1 MKISQ
6 GFLDKINSAAPG
18 QMNDQARGAF
28 IKFASMS
35 KDIEGILDKLS
46 EGSLTEFVERLKDF
60 DKSSIVSAN
69 NAKELLTQIGKK
81 SKLDDETLRKGKQ
94 LIDLHVKENLLQ
106 KKTFDQSTKYF
117 QDRTRYFEN
126 DRKMLQT
133 QMQMQRDAV
142 ESWEKNFWGPFRN
155 MFKGSSLTHFST
167 MAANT
172 LIKSSAPLFSSYL
185 NVTQRSYETFL
196 SRSGD
201 QLTAVFSNAGNE
213 YAKEFMNTAKE
224 VFSALREGFKE
235 GKEKSFQRRQEK
247 IFAKFEKSIE
257 HAEHNIEHAR
267 NMEDLLDSKMSHT
280 FSDFDDSVD
289 LFGKYLKKALSI
301 EGEKLDNIKK
311 EKNNLDKEEINNRS
325 SGIRAKAGGFGSGM
339 ATGVMTA
346 LPYIGQLFGNAIG
359 KMSETSSMIMDVLTE
374 REKGKMNMG
383 AKLQQTFG
391 GVSEG
396 SINAL
401 GSQRNVLFGID
412 FEQLQ
417 ENYTALYNVYGNINK
432 ISSDTLNYQIK
443 FNKAIGVGAEEG
455 AEFQKALS
463 HAGIAG
469 SKAMDD
475 FRKQSDKFAKKEGA
489 STKDVMRDIVKN
501 TNHIAL
507 VSSPK
512 MIASFAKAAAELRG
526 MGLHIDSI
534 VKISEGFEDINN
546 AIDTTFQLN
555 AGLGTSIDPIRMHIL
570 AMQGDVGA
578 VQKELFSQFKNIDEL
593 NVMQVRLISQRLGMS
608 AEEVRTMHH
617 ALHLQHEMED
627 SATEMAQIQ
636 RSLLKDKSVTNRLSE
651 AGFKT
656 ETEQQEFISKRI
668 ADLYD
673 QHKADYK
680 NFETFKEA
688 LAKPGSSLFK
698 EFQVKLSRTDT
709 EKTMEEML
717 QEQVDLEGIMAE
729 KMEAFADGHSET
741 AKRLIAMQQIISG
754 ATTQLLAW
762 SIGIATP
769 LMSGMLRA
777 LGAPKLAGAID
788 DMGADFGKMLGEFEK
803 LQTDNPLLKKVLGDQ
818 TQNFSQEIKT
828 EMTEL
833 WKNLPERIGNAV
845 AAALRGVGTSTGD
858 SISDQLRYM
867 PGIGTGFGQ
876 LWDMLSD
883 REGRTFRTNANVK
896 VYSGFETPEERERRR
911 IEELTRPPKKKD
923 GGLLSGP
930 GGPKGD
936 KIPLWGSDGEFIIN
950 QEAVQHWGLPFME
963 FINAKKYAD
972 GGHVGNKQNS
982 KVAKPQIFE
991 NDVAKQ
997 VILPDGSKRWFLKFD
1012 NGTYEVD
1019 ATTYAN
1025 TLKNREKN
1033 ELQSGKGRTN
1043 QGIVLNEI
1051 RDALSGN
1058 LKETGKLYQIGQGE
1072 SLAYQMAL
1080 APLTYMLGK
1089 LMAIPNLAAQGSD
1102 VLFGTHLHD
1111 ITRKPFEFIN
1121 ELTGANIE
1129 GNSSFINDAADF
1141 LGSMKGTYNT
1151 FVKTEQLIGNIVK
1164 NKKMQGILAANILGS
1179 PHSIHRG
1186 EDGDLSIDPA
1196 NIGLETVA
1204 GLIGGMNF
1212 TKTMSKAFSPEIQEQ
1227 IHAVKKK
1234 LFDNHAVRSFIKEKL
1249 AYSTL
1254 KTVKKTVGIGSHERA
1269 AGFNPGYGF
1278 DFNNFAD
1285 NLKSSLA
1292 PQIEGHK
1299 NGGLVG
1305 SFKAGTLAG
1314 SLPGFINTNY
1324 LDSAVVHPN
1333 EYMQVLTQQQKTE
1346 RDETFIGM
1354 TNVIKDL
1361 KKTLDVLTSVMG
1373 SKQNIV
1379 VKIGDTELKEQIIQ
1393 TLYNSGLE

>member
-6 GFLDKINSAAPG
+6 GFLDRINSAAPG

-35 KDIEGILDKLS
+35 KDIEEILGKLS

-69 NAKELLTQIGKK
+69 SAKELLTQIGKK
-81 SKLDDETLRKGKQ
+81 SKLDDESIRKGKQ

-126 DRKMLQT
+126 ERKMLQT

-155 MFKGSSLTHFST
+155 MFKGSSLTHFSQ

-172 LIKSSAPLFSSYL
+172 LVKSSAPLFSNYL
-185 NVTQRSYETFL
+185 NLTQRSYETFL

-201 QLTAVFSNAGNE
+201 QLTAVFANAGNE

-224 VFSALREGFKE
+224 VFNALREGFKE
-235 GKEKSFQRRQEK
+235 GKEKSFQRKQEK
-247 IFAKFEKSIE
+247 IFARFEKSIE

-311 EKNNLDKEEINNRS
+311 EKNNLDKEASISRS
-325 SGIRAKAGGFGSGM
+325 DGVRAKAGGFGSGI

-383 AKLQQTFG
+383 AKLQQQFG
-391 GVSEG
+391 GISEG
-396 SINAL
+396 GINSLA
-401 GSQRNVLFGID
+401 GQRNVLFGLD

-417 ENYTALYNVYGNINK
+417 ENYSALYNVYGNINK
-432 ISSDTLNYQIK
+432 VSSDTLNYQIK
-443 FNKAIGVGAEEG
+443 FNKAIGIGAEEG
-455 AEFQKALS
+455 AEFEKALS
-463 HAGIAG
+463 HAGFAG

-475 FRKQSDKFAKKEGA
+475 FRKQSDKFARKEGA

-501 TNHIAL
+501 TNYIAL

-555 AGLGTSIDPIRMHIL
+555 AGLGTSMDPIRMHIL

-627 SATEMAQIQ
+627 SASEMAQVQ
-636 RSLLKDKSVTNRLSE
+636 KQLLKDKSVTNRLSE

-717 QEQVDLEGIMAE
+717 QEQVDLEGRMTE

-788 DMGADFGKMLGEFEK
+788 DMSADFGKMLGEFEK

-845 AAALRGVGTSTGD
+845 AAALKGVGTNFGD
-858 SISDQLRYM
+858 SMSDQLRYM

-896 VYSGFETPEERERRR
+896 VYSGFETPEEKNRRQ

-923 GGLLSGP
+923 GGLLNGP
-930 GGPKGD
+930 GGSRD
-936 KIPLWGSDGEFIIN
+936 DRIPLLASNGEYIIN
-950 QEAVQHWGLPFME
+950 ANAVQEYGVPF
-963 FINAKKYAD
+963 FDYINAKKYAD
-972 GGHVGNKQNS
+972 GGKVSPQNS
-982 KVAKPQIFE
+982 KAAKPHIFE

-997 VILPDGSKRWFLKFD
+997 VILPDGSRRWFLKFD
-1012 NGTYEVD
+1012 NGVFEVD
-1019 ATTYAN
+1019 ENTYSN
-1025 TLKNREKN
+1025 TLRNREKN
-1033 ELQSGKGRTN
+1033 ELKSGKGTK

-1058 LKETGKLYQIGQGE
+1058 LKETGKLYQINQGE

-1080 APLTYMLGK
+1080 APLTYTLGK
-1089 LMAIPNLAAQGSD
+1089 FMAIPNLLAQGSD
-1102 VLFGTHLHD
+1102 VMFGSHLHN

-1129 GNSSFINDAADF
+1129 GNSSFVNDAADF
-1141 LGSMKGTYNT
+1141 LGSMKGSYNA
-1151 FVKTEQLIGNIVK
+1151 FKKTEHLVGNLVK
-1164 NKKMQGILAANILGS
+1164 NKKLQGIIAANILGS

-1186 EDGDLSIDPA
+1186 EDGGLSVDPA
-1196 NIGLETVA
+1196 NILLETGA
-1204 GLIGGMNF
+1204 GFLGA
-1212 TKTMSKAFSPEIQEQ
+1212 TKTNISKILPENIKSELS
-1227 IHAVKKK
+1227 HG
-1234 LFDNHAVRSFIKEKL
+1234 LRSFIKEKL
-1249 AYSTL
+1249 AYSTM
-1254 KTVKKTVGIGSHERA
+1254 KTVKKAVGIGSHERA
-1269 AGFNPGYGF
+1269 ASFSPEY
-1278 DFNNFAD
+1278 DFSLSDFAE
-1285 NLKSSLA
+1285 NLKSSFA

-1305 SFKAGTLAG
+1305 SFKTGTLAG

-1324 LDSAVVHPN
+1324 LDSAVIHPN